1 MIEQPPPPC
10 AFSLGGLLTAAGLG
24 GDFTTGAAF
33 FLATPPFA
41 ASAFARG
48 VVARVAVVDAPGDFA
63 GVAFFAGDLAFFA
76 AFFGAFFAGVAFFAG
91 DFAAAGAAFAG
102 VLLVEARGVTGA
114 GALAGVFFAA
124 FFGPFFLVEPPPF
137 WGGAFLAYFV
147 GDGGGAGT
155 RDRQRSEKDD
165 FEFAG
170 ASWCVIPP
178 RGDRIGRNARARP
191 VRARAMRRANGTR
204 RASETI
210 FRAYRARASR
220 STDARADARRASTR
234 LNPNSRVERQIVLWI
249 FTIKS
254 EARDSRV
261 DARGGRDARERHS
274 RSSWKQPS

>member
-1 MIEQPPPPC
+1 M
-10 AFSLGGLLTAAGLG
+10 GGLLTAAGLG

-124 FFGPFFLVEPPPF
+124 FFGPFFLV
-137 WGGAFLAYFV
+137 
-147 GDGGGAGT
+147 
-155 RDRQRSEKDD
+155 
-165 FEFAG
+165 
-170 ASWCVIPP
+170 
-178 RGDRIGRNARARP
+178 
-191 VRARAMRRANGTR
+191 
-204 RASETI
+204 
-210 FRAYRARASR
+210 
-220 STDARADARRASTR
+220 
-234 LNPNSRVERQIVLWI
+234 
-249 FTIKS
+249 
-254 EARDSRV
+254 
-261 DARGGRDARERHS
+261 
-274 RSSWKQPS
+274 